1 MLEKDIS
8 DNRSIGEFGAKAI
21 LSNISDSEQVRVLTH
36 CNTGS
41 LATAYF
47 GTALGVVRCLHSA
60 SRLGKILKKDSYNLI
75 FSIQLKVKI
84 VFIIF
89 YNYLYFILF

>member
-8 DNRSIGEFGAKAI
+8 DNRSIGEYGAREI
-21 LSNISDSEQVRVLTH
+21 LSNITDSEQVRILTH

-60 SRLGKILKKDSYNLI
+60 SRLGKN
-75 FSIQLKVKI
+75 FSIK
-84 VFIIF
+84 IIF
-89 YNYLYFILF
+89 VLE

>member
-1 MLEKDIS
+1 MLEKDIA
-8 DNRSIGEFGAKAI
+8 DNRSIGEYGAREI
-21 LSNISDSEQVRVLTH
+21 LSNITDSEQVRILTH

-60 SRLGKILKKDSYNLI
+60 SRLGKNFNL
-75 FSIQLKVKI
+75 
-84 VFIIF
+84 
-89 YNYLYFILF
+89 N